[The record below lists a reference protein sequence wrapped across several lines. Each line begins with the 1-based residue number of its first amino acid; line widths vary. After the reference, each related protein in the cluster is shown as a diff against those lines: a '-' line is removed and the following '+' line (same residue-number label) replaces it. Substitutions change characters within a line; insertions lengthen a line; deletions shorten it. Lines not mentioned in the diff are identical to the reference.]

1 MEPFNSQT
9 IELQGSNIIEASAGT
24 GKTYSIAI
32 LVLRLLLEKK
42 MAIQEIL
49 LVTFT
54 DAAAA
59 ELKERTAR
67 FIRYALDEVECASE
81 DCAKDKMIWRIVH
94 NSIESSSE
102 QKVKS
107 ILNKALLDIDL
118 ASIQTI
124 HSFCQS
130 TLTEFAF
137 ETNQIF
143 GSELIKNTDEI
154 INRFLN
160 DYWRTNIAILEAKM
174 QDLFPDDFREI
185 IKKGV
190 LLVLSNNNFSD
201 KHFKILNH
209 KEFEKEKERIEIE
222 ENQILYEYF
231 NSRIESMKEKIVEY
245 DKQLKKSGEKSQ
257 QTNALK
263 KLNDN
268 YLNFAKYLIG
278 DPKYN
283 FKGLF
288 LEEIIFCKEYISS
301 KRDLKKEYIN
311 YLVFDAT
318 QKIVPKVKQYLKK
331 NNLLTFDALIEN
343 LHTVKDE
350 ENLRKLL
357 RKKYKAIFIDEFQDT
372 DKLQYEIF
380 ESVFQT
386 NPGSVLFYIGDPKQS
401 IYAFRKA
408 DLNTYFR
415 AKARADHKWTMK
427 MNFRSTDKYVAAMND
442 FFKDSDNFKTFYYE
456 NDEIV
461 YQQVEASPN
470 NKDKKGITFN
480 GEDIYTPLEIRTD
493 YANKDSIHEDLTNL
507 VIKLLDG
514 THTIDN
520 RPIVP
525 SDFGILVRSN
535 ADGRA
540 IKKRLEKNG
549 VPAVVVDE
557 SSIFKCNEANDLNLV
572 LNGIVL
578 PNKSN
583 IDKALLTQL
592 VGYKSEELN
601 NIDHDKVLSLFR
613 KYHQVWGK
621 SGIYAMLRLFL
632 TDFGVE
638 SKWTTDDEIGH
649 RVLSNVFQLTEL
661 LQNISISRNFT
672 PSKLKAFLNNAIQTS
687 DNSDD
692 AFTQR
697 IERDEDAVRIATI
710 HKSKG
715 LEYNIVLLPNLDF
728 TIEERGFFSN
738 FKLENEGNIEYLFT
752 SNPVRNS
759 LYYQLFLKQEEQ
771 ENRRLIYVAITRA
784 RFNCFVFRNNFYSS
798 SSIKSFIDK
807 LAVQT
812 EVTTNIKLVNGDTN
826 KIQEVTYTANGIL
839 HQPMPLDF
847 PTAKPN
853 DHNWKKMSYSF
864 LAAPHKSHT
873 SENSTNYEEGYDRFV
888 FKELEKGIHV
898 GNMLHNI
905 FEYLDFTDSTDWN
918 KVIDISLQKFTAS
931 KKEVYAPWMELFLEN
946 ILNAKIK
953 IGDKDSFELKSVQND
968 VKVNELEFDFPID
981 ETFDIKALQ
990 DLFPPSDPEFIYT
1003 GFGEVKGMMNG
1014 LVDLFFKHNDKYFIL
1029 DWKSNFL
1036 GDAIEHYDEDKLT
1049 EAMNESNY
1057 HLQYCIYTVAMKRF
1071 LESKLGDSFEYD
1083 KHFGGVIYLFLR
1095 GVRKGESTGI
1105 YTNKLP
1111 LEKVEKLE
1119 GILNLTPMSKV

>member
-32 LVLRLLLEKK
+32 LVLRLLLAKNRF
-42 MAIQEIL
+42 IQEIL

-54 DAAAA
+54 EAAAA

-67 FIRYALDEVECASE
+67 FIRIALTEADVVFEENAN
-81 DCAKDKMIWRIVH
+81 DKIIWNIVH
-94 NSIESSSE
+94 DSIKSNSVD
-102 QKVKS
+102 KVKS
-107 ILNKALLDIDL
+107 TLNTALLNIDL

-124 HSFCQS
+124 HGFCQS

-143 GSELIKNTDEI
+143 GSELVKNTDEI
-154 INRFLN
+154 ITRFLN
-160 DYWRTNIAILEAKM
+160 DYWRSNIAILEAKM
-174 QDLFPDDFREI
+174 QDFFPDDFRERVKRGTELILSKNVFTDVLGELSDYGNI
-185 IKKGV
+185 IDLDQQIDGFYNNKREEFISRVQSIQLKGLGDSTREKAYSIIYNTTNYHQLFKSESRFKITEIFSDEIAFSKAIELQKSNLKV
-190 LLVLSNNNFSD
+190 GIINRLISNASQEIALKVKHYLKNNN
-201 KHFKILNH
+201 
-209 KEFEKEKERIEIE
+209 
-222 ENQILYEYF
+222 
-231 NSRIESMKEKIVEY
+231 
-245 DKQLKKSGEKSQ
+245 
-257 QTNALK
+257 
-263 KLNDN
+263 
-268 YLNFAKYLIG
+268 
-278 DPKYN
+278 
-283 FKGLF
+283 LF
-288 LEEIIFCKEYISS
+288 
-301 KRDLKKEYIN
+301 
-311 YLVFDAT
+311 
-318 QKIVPKVKQYLKK
+318 
-331 NNLLTFDALIEN
+331 TFDALIEN
-343 LHTVKDE
+343 LHAVKDE
-350 ENLRKLL
+350 ENLRKVL
-357 RKKYKAIFIDEFQDT
+357 RNKYKAIFIDEFQDT

-386 NPGSVLFYIGDPKQS
+386 NPDSVLFYIGDPKQS

-427 MNFRSTDKYVAAMND
+427 MNFRSTDKYIDAMND
-442 FFKDSDNFKTFYYE
+442 FFKASDNFKTFYYDD
-456 NDEIV
+456 DEIV
-461 YQQVEASPN
+461 YQEVEASQN
-470 NKDKKGITFN
+470 NTNKKGITSN
-480 GEDIYTPLEIRTD
+480 GEYIYTPLEIRTD
-493 YANKDSIHEDLTNL
+493 YSNKDSIQEDLTNL
-507 VIKLLDG
+507 VVKLLDG
-514 THTIDN
+514 NHTIDN

-535 ADGRA
+535 ADGRT
-540 IKKRLEKNG
+540 IKKRLEKKG
-549 VPAVVVDE
+549 IPAVVVDD
-557 SSIFKCNEANDLNLV
+557 SSIFKCNEANELNQI
-572 LNGIVL
+572 LNGILL
-578 PNKSN
+578 PDKSN
-583 IDKALLTQL
+583 INKALLTQL

-601 NIDHDKVLSLFR
+601 NIDYDKVLALFR

-672 PSKLKAFLNNAIQTS
+672 PSKLKAFLNNAIQNS

-692 AFTQR
+692 AFAQR
-697 IERDEDAVRIATI
+697 IERDEDAVKIATI

-728 TIEERGFFSN
+728 TVKERGFFSN
-738 FKLENEGNIEYLFT
+738 FKYENNENIEYLFT
-752 SNPVRNS
+752 SNPIRNS
-759 LYYQLFLKQEEQ
+759 SHSQLFLQQEEQ

-784 RFNCFVFRNNFYSS
+784 RFNCFVFSNNYYSS
-798 SSIKSFIDK
+798 SSIKSFTEK
-807 LAVQT
+807 LAVQS

-826 KIQEVTYTANGIL
+826 KIQEVAYMANGIL
-839 HQPMPLDF
+839 HQPMALDF
-847 PTAKPN
+847 PTEKPY
-853 DHNWKKMSYSF
+853 DHNWKKMSYTF

-873 SENSTNYEEGYDRFV
+873 TENSKMYEEGYDRFV

-918 KVIDISLQKFTAS
+918 KVIDISLQKFTAH
-931 KKEVYAPWMELFLEN
+931 KKEDYECWMKLFIEN

-953 IGDKDSFELKSVQND
+953 VGEEDSFELKSVQND
-968 VKVNELEFDFPID
+968 VKVNELEFDFAID
-981 ETFDIKALQ
+981 EAFDIKALQ
-990 DLFPPSDPEFIYT
+990 DLFLPSDPEFIYS

-1014 LVDLFFKHNDKYFIL
+1014 LVDLFFKHNDKYYIL

-1036 GDAIEHYDEDKLT
+1036 GDAMEHYDEDKLT
-1049 EAMNESNY
+1049 EAMNENNY

-1071 LESKLGDSFEYD
+1071 LESKLGDSFDYN

-1095 GVRKGESTGI
+1095 GVRKGASTGI
-1105 YTNKLP
+1105 YTNKLS

-1119 GILNLTPMSKV
+1119 GILNLTSLSKVQKSIHSF